1 MDELRSF
8 FNDPRPSQSNVVK
21 LKGPLTAGFRIT
33 KEDTL
38 NELNRREDHRHSVIL
53 SGTDYAREVKEREI
67 AAYLKNETE
76 RDRWDSV
83 SDRLESLEHLSSLG
97 TSLPNI
103 GELTEEA
110 MTEVYSKYSFQMKED
125 TNNLSINSSK
135 TDILDRIR
143 GFPVVIIEGPTGCG
157 KTTQVPQWIL
167 DDCHKHR
174 RACKI
179 IVTQPR
185 RIAAMS
191 IAKRVAQERGWDVGG
206 LVGYQVGLEN
216 RTSNDTRIHYVTTG
230 VLLQKLVNAKTMNEY
245 THIILDEVHERG
257 QDMDFLLL
265 VAKKLLYTV
274 SPTVKV
280 ILMSATFQT
289 QKFADYFM
297 IPTPRGQHMASCI
310 QVNKKDPMFI
320 VKTFYLEQLTK
331 FSSLVE
337 ACMPKAH
344 EPTIITEMY
353 HLVVKLVNAFEQID
367 VTEDKI
373 TDRSEADLPSVLIF
387 LPGINEIEEQYNALT
402 DLQLR
407 KKISPEC
414 PRYNWWVL
422 PLHSTITADEQVRV
436 FQRAPPGHRK
446 IILATNI
453 AESSITVP
461 DIKYV
466 IDFCLM
472 KILVADSATN
482 FSTLSLTWA
491 SKSNCE
497 QRAGRAGRVRDGR
510 VYRLVPA
517 KFYDKFQQDS
527 PPEIVRCPLER
538 LVLLAKMLDMGPPS
552 DVLALAMDPP
562 EMSNIQRTMLVL
574 KEIGALKKTV
584 DGEWSS
590 SDGELTYMGRIM
602 ARLPLDVK
610 VSKIIIL
617 GHIFGCLD
625 DSIIMA
631 AALSV
636 KNVCSSPFRE
646 RLNAYNAKL
655 TWADGSTSDCVAYLH
670 IYKVWDRLRQQ
681 QFFKQKGNSEA
692 VWARRFYVQLRA
704 LRELSD
710 MVRELRHRL
719 GREGIEAAKGSPWAR
734 NHLAFVHKVILA
746 GAFYPQYFV
755 HGSQNETRER
765 DALRELNGLDPRTTV
780 YLKNFPEHQ
789 PGHIYAA
796 AIRNKVHELI
806 KEEPRVTFDN
816 NSSQGDNFPEHQPG
830 HIYAAAIR
838 NKVHELIKEEPR
850 VTFDNNSRRPSQ
862 GDNFPDHQ
870 PGHIYAAAIRNKVH
884 ELIREEPRVTFDNN
898 SRRPSQGDNFPD
910 HQPGHIY
917 AAAIRNKAH
926 ELIKEEPR
934 VTFDNNS
941 RRPSQGGNFPEH
953 QPGHIYA
960 AAIRNKV
967 HELIKE
973 EPRVTFDNNSRKVF
987 LTFPTSEETCSRG
1000 KHADGDPT
1008 IPGQILLAVYKAV
1021 KARQLKMDIRIPLLP
1036 LEEAKALAEEMTH
1049 SRSAIPKELQ
1059 VPRLPSIE
1067 QTYFPLKVTQ
1077 VTSVGKFWVQYD
1089 EETAMS
1095 EFNEI
1100 QATLNCNKL
1109 LSYTDPV
1116 SPGDLVAAPFSDRNV
1131 YRARVQKVLKDM
1143 VEVCFYYNITVSGH
1157 KQGAQA
1163 GASSDDEIAM
1173 SELSEIQ
1180 ATLNCNKLL
1189 SYTDPV
1195 SPGDVVAA
1203 PFSDRNV
1210 AQAGA
1215 SSDDE
1220 TAMSEFNEIQAT
1232 LNCNKL
1238 LSYTDPVSPGDLVA
1252 APFSDRCVYRARVQ
1266 KVLKDMVEIA
1276 YIDFGTFG
1284 RIAISSLRSLPPG
1297 LCLDTPPLAM
1307 PCRLAEL
1314 APAPLLDSHA
1324 HWGLRAESMFDE
1336 FVRQP
1341 RLLAKIYS
1349 VTHGVVSIELLA
1361 RGGSES
1367 LNKQL
1372 VNAKLAIACEESYE
1386 SKLNHDLRQSAC
1398 ALTPELNMAQI
1409 RAYDREQI
1417 EHAFRELREVDSP
1430 DARHCYT
1437 DCCLKGPFSP
1447 LEGMVHNLMYGSR
1460 ETQVNIEWS
1469 SINSVLLD
1477 TEPQR
1482 AYERLLIA
1490 ADVGQSEHSNKLT
1503 LRHTTL
1509 MPNVPGLPAIIALL
1523 FCPTAELR
1531 RGVCGARY
1539 CAALC
1544 GLGCS
1549 RGGAPLFPEHDLLVN
1564 VDADL
1569 DTEDVSNINHIR
1581 YLMDYS
1587 IYCREGQDTPAIDDE
1602 ARQKVPGTIRD
1613 ILFKLMEKRR
1623 KHREP
1628 ETIPNSWEWN
1638 SVPEDELLE
1647 IAAPELTACATAYP
1661 LHSPQELRPI
1671 PREHLDHL
1679 KREVDK
1685 LRLLVDRYSHTRTLR
1700 HGLPAPLAAEA
1711 APHTSRAPRPPQA
1724 GGTHTL
1730 GHCATAYPLHSP
1742 QELRPIP
1749 REHLDHLK
1757 REVDKLRLLVDR
1769 SCAPYLASTSTT
1781 SSGRSTSCACWSTGT
1796 HTLGHCATAYLL
1808 HSPQELRPIPRE
1820 HLDHLKREVDKLR
1833 LLVDRSCGPY
1843 LASTS
1848 TTSSGRSTSCACW
1861 STGTHTLGHCAT
1873 AYPLHSP
1880 QELRPIPREHL
1891 DHLKRE
1897 VDKLRLLVDRSCAP
1911 YLASTSTTSSGRSKS
1926 CACWSTGTHTL
1937 GHCATAY
1944 PLHSPQELRP
1954 IPREHL
1960 DHLKREVD
1968 KLRLL
1973 VDRSCAPY
1981 LASTSTTSSGRSTS
1995 CACWSTGTHTL
2006 GHCATAYPLHS
2017 PQELRPI
2024 PREHLDH
2031 LKREVDKLRL
2041 LVDRSCAPYLAS
2053 TSTTSSGRSTSCAC
2067 WSTGTHT
2074 LGHCATAYPLHS
2086 PQELRPIPREHLDHL
2101 KREVDKLRLLVDR
2114 SSISTSAELSCP
2126 LCGTPPMPTHAMRIH
2141 LYSNSHKEKEEDFAV
2156 FNA

>member
-76 RDRWDSV
+76 HDRWDSV

-125 TNNLSINSSK
+125 TNNLSINGSK

-216 RTSNDTRIHYVTTG
+216 KTSNDTRISYVTTG

-265 VAKKLLYTV
+265 VVKKLLYTV

-297 IPTPRGQHMASCI
+297 IPTPRGQHMASCV
-310 QVNKKDPMFI
+310 QVNKKEPMFS
-320 VKTFYLEQLTK
+320 VKTFYLDQLSK
-331 FSSLVE
+331 FGSLVE
-337 ACMPKAH
+337 ACTPKAH
-344 EPTIITEMY
+344 EPVIVSEMY
-353 HLVVKLVNAFEQID
+353 NLVVKLVNAFEQID
-367 VTEDKI
+367 MTEDKI
-373 TDRSEADLPSVLIF
+373 TNRSEADLPSVLIF
-387 LPGINEIEEQYNALT
+387 LPGIHEIEEQYDALT
-402 DLQLR
+402 DLQAR

-414 PRYNWWVL
+414 ARYNWWVL

-446 IILATNI
+446 VILATNI

-482 FSTLSLTWA
+482 FSTLSLIWA

-574 KEIGALKKTV
+574 KEVGALKKTV

-590 SDGELTYMGRIM
+590 SDGDLTYMGRIM

-617 GHIFGCLD
+617 GHIFGCLN
-625 DSIIMA
+625 DSIVMA

-670 IYKVWDRLRQQ
+670 IYKVWDRFRQQ
-681 QFFKQKGNSEA
+681 QFFKQKGNSEVA
-692 VWARRFYVQLRA
+692 WARRFYVQLRA
-704 LRELSD
+704 LRELND
-710 MVRELRHRL
+710 MVRELKHRL
-719 GREGIEAAKGSPWAR
+719 SREGIEPPKTTPWAR
-734 NHLAFVHKVILA
+734 NHLAFVHKMILA

-755 HGSQNETRER
+755 QGSQNETRER
-765 DALRELNGLDPRTTV
+765 DALRELGGLDPRTTV
-780 YLKNFPEHQ
+780 YLKNFP
-789 PGHIYAA
+789 
-796 AIRNKVHELI
+796 
-806 KEEPRVTFDN
+806 
-816 NSSQGDNFPEHQPG
+816 
-830 HIYAAAIR
+830 
-838 NKVHELIKEEPR
+838 
-850 VTFDNNSRRPSQ
+850 
-862 GDNFPDHQ
+862 DHQ
-870 PGHIYAAAIRNKVH
+870 PGSIYAV
-884 ELIREEPRVTFDNN
+884 
-898 SRRPSQGDNFPD
+898 
-910 HQPGHIY
+910 
-917 AAAIRNKAH
+917 
-926 ELIKEEPR
+926 
-934 VTFDNNS
+934 
-941 RRPSQGGNFPEH
+941 
-953 QPGHIYA
+953 
-960 AAIRNKV
+960 AIRNKV

-987 LTFPTSEETCSRG
+987 LTFSKEESNSRT
-1000 KHADGDPT
+1000 KKTDGDPT

-1021 KARQLKMDIRIPLLP
+1021 KARNLKMDIRIPLLP
-1036 LEEAKALAEEMTH
+1036 PEEAKARAEEMSQ
-1049 SRSAIPKELQ
+1049 SRSDVPVELQ
-1059 VPRLPSIE
+1059 VPRLPSVD
-1067 QTYFPLKVTQ
+1067 QTYFPLKVVQ
-1077 VTSVGKFWVQYD
+1077 FTSPGKFWVQYD
-1089 EETAMS
+1089 EETALS
-1095 EFNEI
+1095 EYNQI
-1100 QATLNCNKL
+1100 YATLNQGKL
-1109 LSYTDPV
+1109 LSYTNRV
-1116 SPGDLVAAPFSDRNV
+1116 SPGDLVAAP
-1131 YRARVQKVLKDM
+1131 Y
-1143 VEVCFYYNITVSGH
+1143 
-1157 KQGAQA
+1157 
-1163 GASSDDEIAM
+1163 DD
-1173 SELSEIQ
+1173 Q
-1180 ATLNCNKLL
+1180 
-1189 SYTDPV
+1189 V
-1195 SPGDVVAA
+1195 
-1203 PFSDRNV
+1203 
-1210 AQAGA
+1210 
-1215 SSDDE
+1215 
-1220 TAMSEFNEIQAT
+1220 
-1232 LNCNKL
+1232 
-1238 LSYTDPVSPGDLVA
+1238 
-1252 APFSDRCVYRARVQ
+1252 VYRARVQ

-1276 YIDFGTFG
+1276 YIDFGTLA
-1284 RIAISSLRSLPPG
+1284 RIAASSLRELPRG
-1297 LCLDTPPLAM
+1297 SCLTTPPLAM
-1307 PCRLAEL
+1307 QCRLAEL

-1324 HWGLRAESMFDE
+1324 AWSDRALNMCERFMQ
-1336 FVRQP
+1336 QP
-1341 RLLAKIYS
+1341 RLIGKIYS
-1349 VTHGVVSIELLA
+1349 VAHGVVSIELLSK
-1361 RGGSES
+1361 GGNES
-1367 LNKQL
+1367 LNKEL
-1372 VNAKLAIACEESYE
+1372 VKARFAIPCEESYE
-1386 SKLNHDLRQSAC
+1386 SKLNHDLRQSAT
-1398 ALTPELNMAQI
+1398 ALNCELSMTQI
-1409 RAYDREQI
+1409 AAYNREQMQL
-1417 EHAFRELREVDSP
+1417 AFHELREVDSP

-1447 LEGMVHNLMYGSR
+1447 LEGKVHNLMYGSR
-1460 ETQVNIEWS
+1460 ETQVQIESS

-1482 AYERLLIA
+1482 LYERLLIA
-1490 ADVGQSEHSNKLT
+1490 GDVGQSEHSNKLT

-1531 RGVCGARY
+1531 RGQCGARY
-1539 CAALC
+1539 SAALC
-1544 GLGCS
+1544 GLGAAANGAPLFPEHDLLVNVDADLDTEDVSNVRTPAPTLSTLPAHSGATPRRCAGWAPPPTARRCS
-1549 RGGAPLFPEHDLLVN
+1549 PSTTCSSTWTPTWTPRTSATYVLLHPHSARCLLTAELLRGAVRAGRRRQRRAAVPRARPARQRGRRPGHRGRQQRTYSCTHTQHVACSQRSYSAALCGLGAAANGAPLFPEHDLLVNVDADLDTEDVSNVRTPAPTLSTLPAHSGATPRRCAGWAPPPTARRCSPSTTCSSTWTPTWTPRTSATYVLLHPHSARCLLTAELLRGAVRAGRRRQRRAAVPRARPARQRGRRPGHRGRQQRTYSCTHTQHVACSQRSYSAALCGLGAAANGAPLFPEHDLLVNVDADLDTEDVSNVRTPAPTLSTLPAHSGATPRRCAGWAPPPTARRCSPSTTCSSTWTPTWTPRTSATYVLLHPHSARCLLTAELLRGAVRAGRRRQRRAAVPRARPARQRGRRPGHRGRQQRTYSCTHTQHVACSQRSYSAALCGLGAAANGAPLFPEHDLLVN

-1587 IYCREGQDTPAIDDE
+1587 IYCREGQDTPAIEDE
-1602 ARQKVPGTIRD
+1602 AREKVPSTIKE

-1623 KHREP
+1623 KHREQ
-1628 ETIPNSWEWN
+1628 EAIPNAWEWN

-1671 PREHLDHL
+1671 PREQLDHL
-1679 KREVDK
+1679 K
-1685 LRLLVDRYSHTRTLR
+1685 
-1700 HGLPAPLAAEA
+1700 
-1711 APHTSRAPRPPQA
+1711 Q
-1724 GGTHTL
+1724 
-1730 GHCATAYPLHSP
+1730 
-1742 QELRPIP
+1742 
-1749 REHLDHLK
+1749 
-1757 REVDKLRLLVDR
+1757 
-1769 SCAPYLASTSTT
+1769 
-1781 SSGRSTSCACWSTGT
+1781 
-1796 HTLGHCATAYLL
+1796 
-1808 HSPQELRPIPRE
+1808 
-1820 HLDHLKREVDKLR
+1820 
-1833 LLVDRSCGPY
+1833 
-1843 LASTS
+1843 
-1848 TTSSGRSTSCACW
+1848 
-1861 STGTHTLGHCAT
+1861 
-1873 AYPLHSP
+1873 
-1880 QELRPIPREHL
+1880 
-1891 DHLKRE
+1891 
-1897 VDKLRLLVDRSCAP
+1897 
-1911 YLASTSTTSSGRSKS
+1911 
-1926 CACWSTGTHTL
+1926 
-1937 GHCATAY
+1937 
-1944 PLHSPQELRP
+1944 
-1954 IPREHL
+1954 
-1960 DHLKREVD
+1960 
-1968 KLRLL
+1968 
-1973 VDRSCAPY
+1973 
-1981 LASTSTTSSGRSTS
+1981 
-1995 CACWSTGTHTL
+1995 
-2006 GHCATAYPLHS
+2006 
-2017 PQELRPI
+2017 
-2024 PREHLDH
+2024 
-2031 LKREVDKLRL
+2031 
-2041 LVDRSCAPYLAS
+2041 
-2053 TSTTSSGRSTSCAC
+2053 
-2067 WSTGTHT
+2067 
-2074 LGHCATAYPLHS
+2074 
-2086 PQELRPIPREHLDHL
+2086 
-2101 KREVDKLRLLVDR
+2101 EVDKLRLLVDR
-2114 SSISTSAELSCP
+2114 SSISTSTELSCP

-2141 LYSNSHKEKEEDFAV
+2141 LHSNSHKEKEEDFAI
-2156 FNA
+2156 FNS

>member
-67 AAYLKNETE
+67 AAYLKHETE
-76 RDRWDSV
+76 HDRWDSV

-135 TDILDRIR
+135 TDILHRIR

-167 DDCHKHR
+167 DDCHQHR

-265 VAKKLLYTV
+265 VVKKLLYTV

-289 QKFADYFM
+289 QRFADYFM

-310 QVNKKDPMFI
+310 QVNKKDPMFC
-320 VKTFYLEQLTK
+320 VKTFYLEQLSK
-331 FSSLVE
+331 FGSLVE

-367 VTEDKI
+367 MTEDKI
-373 TDRSEADLPSVLIF
+373 SDRSEADLPSVLIF

-482 FSTLSLTWA
+482 FSTLSLCWA

-590 SDGELTYMGRIM
+590 SDGDLTYMGRIM

-670 IYKVWDRLRQQ
+670 IYKVWDRFRQQ
-681 QFFKQKGNSEA
+681 AFFKQKGNSEA

-704 LRELSD
+704 LRELGD
-710 MVRELRHRL
+710 MVRELRRRL
-719 GREGIEAAKGSPWAR
+719 SREGIEAPKGSPWAR

-780 YLKNFPEHQ
+780 YLKNFP
-789 PGHIYAA
+789 
-796 AIRNKVHELI
+796 
-806 KEEPRVTFDN
+806 D
-816 NSSQGDNFPEHQPG
+816 
-830 HIYAAAIR
+830 
-838 NKVHELIKEEPR
+838 
-850 VTFDNNSRRPSQ
+850 
-862 GDNFPDHQ
+862 
-870 PGHIYAAAIRNKVH
+870 
-884 ELIREEPRVTFDNN
+884 
-898 SRRPSQGDNFPD
+898 
-910 HQPGHIY
+910 
-917 AAAIRNKAH
+917 
-926 ELIKEEPR
+926 
-934 VTFDNNS
+934 
-941 RRPSQGGNFPEH
+941 H

-987 LTFPTSEETCSRG
+987 LTFPTSEETCSRS
-1000 KHADGDPT
+1000 KNADGDPT

-1036 LEEAKALAEEMTH
+1036 LEEAKALAEEMTQ

-1059 VPRLPSIE
+1059 VPRLPSID

-1077 VTSVGKFWVQYD
+1077 VISVGKFFVQYD

-1095 EFNEI
+1095 ELNEI

-1116 SPGDLVAAPFSDRNV
+1116 SPGDLVAAP
-1131 YRARVQKVLKDM
+1131 
-1143 VEVCFYYNITVSGH
+1143 
-1157 KQGAQA
+1157 
-1163 GASSDDEIAM
+1163 
-1173 SELSEIQ
+1173 
-1180 ATLNCNKLL
+1180 
-1189 SYTDPV
+1189 YTD
-1195 SPGDVVAA
+1195 
-1203 PFSDRNV
+1203 
-1210 AQAGA
+1210 Q
-1215 SSDDE
+1215 
-1220 TAMSEFNEIQAT
+1220 
-1232 LNCNKL
+1232 
-1238 LSYTDPVSPGDLVA
+1238 
-1252 APFSDRCVYRARVQ
+1252 CVYRARVQ

-1284 RIAISSLRSLPPG
+1284 RIAISSLRELPPG
-1297 LCLDTPPLAM
+1297 LCLSTPPLAM
-1307 PCRLAEL
+1307 ACRLAEV
-1314 APAPLLDSHA
+1314 APAPLLESHA
-1324 HWGLRAESMFDE
+1324 HWEANAEAMFNR

-1341 RLLAKIYS
+1341 RLMAKIYS
-1349 VTHGVVSIELLA
+1349 VAHGVVSIELLA
-1361 RGGSES
+1361 KDGNYS
-1367 LNKQL
+1367 LNKEL
-1372 VNAKLAIACEESYE
+1372 VNAKLAITCEESYE

-1398 ALTPELNMAQI
+1398 ALNSELTMAQI
-1409 RAYDREQI
+1409 RAYNREQM
-1417 EHAFRELREVDSP
+1417 EHAYRELRDVASP

-1447 LEGMVHNLMYGSR
+1447 LEGTVHNLMYGSR
-1460 ETQVNIEWS
+1460 ETQVNIEWN

-1531 RGVCGARY
+1531 RGACGARY

-1544 GLGCS
+1544 GLGCTPA
-1549 RGGAPLFPEHDLLVN
+1549 GAPLFPEHDLLVS

-1685 LRLLVDRYSHTRTLR
+1685 LRLLVDR
-1700 HGLPAPLAAEA
+1700 
-1711 APHTSRAPRPPQA
+1711 
-1724 GGTHTL
+1724 
-1730 GHCATAYPLHSP
+1730 
-1742 QELRPIP
+1742 
-1749 REHLDHLK
+1749 
-1757 REVDKLRLLVDR
+1757 
-1769 SCAPYLASTSTT
+1769 
-1781 SSGRSTSCACWSTGT
+1781 
-1796 HTLGHCATAYLL
+1796 
-1808 HSPQELRPIPRE
+1808 
-1820 HLDHLKREVDKLR
+1820 
-1833 LLVDRSCGPY
+1833 
-1843 LASTS
+1843 
-1848 TTSSGRSTSCACW
+1848 
-1861 STGTHTLGHCAT
+1861 
-1873 AYPLHSP
+1873 
-1880 QELRPIPREHL
+1880 
-1891 DHLKRE
+1891 
-1897 VDKLRLLVDRSCAP
+1897 
-1911 YLASTSTTSSGRSKS
+1911 
-1926 CACWSTGTHTL
+1926 
-1937 GHCATAY
+1937 
-1944 PLHSPQELRP
+1944 
-1954 IPREHL
+1954 
-1960 DHLKREVD
+1960 
-1968 KLRLL
+1968 
-1973 VDRSCAPY
+1973 
-1981 LASTSTTSSGRSTS
+1981 
-1995 CACWSTGTHTL
+1995 
-2006 GHCATAYPLHS
+2006 
-2017 PQELRPI
+2017 
-2024 PREHLDH
+2024 
-2031 LKREVDKLRL
+2031 
-2041 LVDRSCAPYLAS
+2041 
-2053 TSTTSSGRSTSCAC
+2053 
-2067 WSTGTHT
+2067 
-2074 LGHCATAYPLHS
+2074 
-2086 PQELRPIPREHLDHL
+2086 
-2101 KREVDKLRLLVDR
+2101 
-2114 SSISTSAELSCP
+2114 SSISSSAELSCP
-2126 LCGTPPMPTHAMRIH
+2126 LCSTPPMPTHAMRIH
-2141 LYSNSHKEKEEDFAV
+2141 LYSNSHREKEEDFAV

>member
-8 FNDPRPSQSNVVK
+8 FNDSRPSQSNVVR

-53 SGTDYAREVKEREI
+53 TGTDYVREVKEREI
-67 AAYLKNETE
+67 ATYLKNETE
-76 RDRWDSV
+76 HDRWDSI

-125 TNNLSINSSK
+125 TNKLSINSSK

-167 DDCHKHR
+167 DDCHMHR

-206 LVGYQVGLEN
+206 VVGYQVGLEN

-265 VAKKLLYTV
+265 VVKKLLYTV

-310 QVNKKDPMFI
+310 QVNKKDPMFS
-320 VKTFYLEQLTK
+320 VKTFYLEQLSK
-331 FSSLVE
+331 FGSLVE
-337 ACMPKAH
+337 ACTPKAH
-344 EPTIITEMY
+344 EPNIITEMY

-367 VTEDKI
+367 MTEDHI

-472 KILVADSATN
+472 KILIADSATN
-482 FSTLSLTWA
+482 FSTLSLSWA

-497 QRAGRAGRVRDGR
+497 QRSGRAGRVRDGR

-517 KFYDKFQQDS
+517 KFFDKFQQDS

-562 EMSNIQRTMLVL
+562 EMAHIQRTMLVL

-590 SDGELTYMGRIM
+590 SDGDLTYMGRIM

-670 IYKVWDRLRQQ
+670 IYKVWDRFRQQ

-692 VWARRFYVQLRA
+692 VWARKFYVQLRA

-710 MVRELRHRL
+710 MVRELRLRL
-719 GREGIEAAKGSPWAR
+719 SREGIEAPKGSPWAR

-780 YLKNFPEHQ
+780 YLKNFPDRQ
-789 PGHIYAA
+789 PG
-796 AIRNKVHELI
+796 N
-806 KEEPRVTFDN
+806 
-816 NSSQGDNFPEHQPG
+816 
-830 HIYAAAIR
+830 
-838 NKVHELIKEEPR
+838 
-850 VTFDNNSRRPSQ
+850 
-862 GDNFPDHQ
+862 
-870 PGHIYAAAIRNKVH
+870 
-884 ELIREEPRVTFDNN
+884 
-898 SRRPSQGDNFPD
+898 
-910 HQPGHIY
+910 
-917 AAAIRNKAH
+917 
-926 ELIKEEPR
+926 
-934 VTFDNNS
+934 
-941 RRPSQGGNFPEH
+941 
-953 QPGHIYA
+953 IYA

-987 LTFPTSEETCSRG
+987 LTFPTSEETCSRS
-1000 KHADGDPT
+1000 KTEDGDPT

-1021 KARQLKMDIRIPLLP
+1021 KGRQLKMDIRIPLLP
-1036 LEEAKALAEEMTH
+1036 LEEAKALAEEMTQ
-1049 SRSAIPKELQ
+1049 SRSAIPTELQ

-1067 QTYFPLKVTQ
+1067 ETYFPLKVTQ

-1095 EFNEI
+1095 ELNEI
-1100 QATLNCNKL
+1100 QATLNCSQL

-1116 SPGDLVAAPFSDRNV
+1116 SPGDLVAAP
-1131 YRARVQKVLKDM
+1131 
-1143 VEVCFYYNITVSGH
+1143 
-1157 KQGAQA
+1157 
-1163 GASSDDEIAM
+1163 
-1173 SELSEIQ
+1173 
-1180 ATLNCNKLL
+1180 
-1189 SYTDPV
+1189 YTDQ
-1195 SPGDVVAA
+1195 
-1203 PFSDRNV
+1203 R
-1210 AQAGA
+1210 
-1215 SSDDE
+1215 
-1220 TAMSEFNEIQAT
+1220 
-1232 LNCNKL
+1232 
-1238 LSYTDPVSPGDLVA
+1238 
-1252 APFSDRCVYRARVQ
+1252 VYRARVQ

-1284 RIAISSLRSLPPG
+1284 RIAILSLRELPPG
-1297 LCLDTPPLAM
+1297 VCLSTPPLAM

-1324 HWGLRAESMFDE
+1324 HWSVPAEKMFQR

-1341 RLLAKIYS
+1341 RLMGKIYS
-1349 VTHGVVSIELLA
+1349 VAHGVVSIELLA
-1361 RGGSES
+1361 KGGNES
-1367 LNKQL
+1367 LNKDL
-1372 VNAKLAIACEESYE
+1372 VNAKLAITCEESYD
-1386 SKLNHDLRQSAC
+1386 SKLNYDLRQSAC
-1398 ALTPELNMAQI
+1398 ALNSELNTAQI
-1409 RAYDREQI
+1409 RAYDREQR
-1417 EHAFRELREVDSP
+1417 ENAFRELREVDSL
-1430 DARHCYT
+1430 DARRCYT

-1447 LEGMVHNLMYGSR
+1447 LEGTVHNLMYGSR

-1490 ADVGQSEHSNKLT
+1490 ADVGQSEHSKKLT

-1531 RGVCGARY
+1531 RGRCGARY

-1544 GLGCS
+1544 GLGCAP
-1549 RGGAPLFPEHDLLVN
+1549 GGAPLFPEHDLLVN

-1569 DTEDVSNINHIR
+1569 DTEDVTYINHIR

-1587 IYCREGQDTPAIDDE
+1587 IFCREGQDTPTIDDE
-1602 ARQKVPGTIRD
+1602 ARQKVPETIRD

-1628 ETIPNSWEWN
+1628 ETIPNSWEWK

-1647 IAAPELTACATAYP
+1647 LAAPELTAY
-1661 LHSPQELRPI
+1661 
-1671 PREHLDHL
+1671 
-1679 KREVDK
+1679 
-1685 LRLLVDRYSHTRTLR
+1685 
-1700 HGLPAPLAAEA
+1700 
-1711 APHTSRAPRPPQA
+1711 
-1724 GGTHTL
+1724 
-1730 GHCATAYPLHSP
+1730 
-1742 QELRPIP
+1742 
-1749 REHLDHLK
+1749 
-1757 REVDKLRLLVDR
+1757 
-1769 SCAPYLASTSTT
+1769 
-1781 SSGRSTSCACWSTGT
+1781 
-1796 HTLGHCATAYLL
+1796 
-1808 HSPQELRPIPRE
+1808 
-1820 HLDHLKREVDKLR
+1820 
-1833 LLVDRSCGPY
+1833 
-1843 LASTS
+1843 
-1848 TTSSGRSTSCACW
+1848 
-1861 STGTHTLGHCAT
+1861 
-1873 AYPLHSP
+1873 
-1880 QELRPIPREHL
+1880 
-1891 DHLKRE
+1891 
-1897 VDKLRLLVDRSCAP
+1897 
-1911 YLASTSTTSSGRSKS
+1911 
-1926 CACWSTGTHTL
+1926 
-1937 GHCATAY
+1937 
-1944 PLHSPQELRP
+1944 
-1954 IPREHL
+1954 
-1960 DHLKREVD
+1960 
-1968 KLRLL
+1968 
-1973 VDRSCAPY
+1973 
-1981 LASTSTTSSGRSTS
+1981 
-1995 CACWSTGTHTL
+1995 
-2006 GHCATAYPLHS
+2006 
-2017 PQELRPI
+2017 
-2024 PREHLDH
+2024 
-2031 LKREVDKLRL
+2031 
-2041 LVDRSCAPYLAS
+2041 
-2053 TSTTSSGRSTSCAC
+2053 
-2067 WSTGTHT
+2067 
-2074 LGHCATAYPLHS
+2074 ATAYPLHS

-2114 SSISTSAELSCP
+2114 SSISSSAELSCP
-2126 LCGTPPMPTHAMRIH
+2126 LCETPPMPTHAMRIH